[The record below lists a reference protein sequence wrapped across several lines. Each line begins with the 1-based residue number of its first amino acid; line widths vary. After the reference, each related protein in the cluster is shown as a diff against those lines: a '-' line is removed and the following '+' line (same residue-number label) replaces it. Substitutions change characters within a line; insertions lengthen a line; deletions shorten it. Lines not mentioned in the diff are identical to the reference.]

1 MSNCYTVGF
10 AKVDI
15 TPDKPT
21 PYLAFNPQH
30 TLFEG
35 VHDPLCQGITVS
47 DSKEQAVIIGTDTIG
62 IANAVWEKTEITLR
76 RSKKIEKDGIPE
88 TSVMLASLTFIPHRD
103 HQSSAIKTMP
113 IPWLGWRNCR
123 IKYRMRF

>member
-15 TPDKPT
+15 TPINRRRT
-21 PYLAFNPQH
+21 LCSTRH

-35 VHDPLCQGITVS
+35 VHDPLYARVITVS

-62 IANAVWEKTEITLR
+62 IANAVLGEDRNYTSEVRKKIAEKTGYR
-76 RSKKIEKDGIPE
+76 RLPSCWHR
-88 TSVMLASLTFIPHRD
+88 LTFIPHRD
-103 HQSSAIKTMP
+103 HQSSTDK
-113 IPWLGWRNCR
+113 RRCQ
-123 IKYRMRF
+123 YRGLAGGIAG